1 MLMEKKLQIIN
12 ILRKNLNFKKIAR
25 NSAFDTLKLLGVI
38 SIIFSDETIMLF
50 WDKTE
55 LVCIKIAFFAI
66 LFILVCVL
74 RGAWYCWRSK
84 ITIKGDNYNIQVEY
98 GDIFA
103 VSDCKKV
110 IPFDECFT
118 TKVGSKPE
126 EINADSICGQ
136 YLKRHPDLDINS
148 ICDDMGQ
155 KFIKSY
161 SRYNNKPCYK
171 SGTLLVYGDDLLMAF
186 AKLNEDGLAVMSR
199 DDYVDCLQYLWKEID
214 KYYAQKD
221 VCIPI
226 LGSGVTRF
234 GDMALNQQELLDII
248 ILSYKITSYKI
259 KLPYKLRIICQ
270 KKDDFSINKISCL

>member
-12 ILRKNLNFKKIAR
+12 ILRKNLDFKKIAR

-55 LVCIKIAFFAI
+55 LVCIKTAFFAI

-74 RGAWYCWRSK
+74 RGAWYCCRSK

-98 GDIFA
+98 GDILA

-118 TKVGSKPE
+118 TQVGSNPE
-126 EINADSICGQ
+126 EVNADSICGK
-136 YLKRHPDLDINS
+136 YLNRHPDLDINS
-148 ICDDMGQ
+148 ICDDMRQ

-234 GDMALNQQELLDII
+234 GDMALNQQALLDII